1 MTLLEK
7 VLEARE
13 RSKNTPLCKNCK
25 HLFWIDK
32 ETPFCKIKDKF
43 LLPEYPPIKCE
54 LKEDRNDRKNL
65 RKREVGNACAY
76 TRNG

>member
-43 LLPEYPPIKCE
+43 LLPEYPPKKCE
-54 LKEDRNDRKNL
+54 LKEDRND
-65 RKREVGNACAY
+65 
-76 TRNG
+76 